1 MGIAAPFD
9 IGNRIY
15 GNPLAEETR
24 HRETKRPGRLGFKV
38 SRKKGTRKP
47 WCRETLEATI
57 QGARERWSRGI
68 DLTRNHG

>member
-9 IGNRIY
+9 IGNWTY
-15 GNPLAEETR
+15 GNLLAEETR
-24 HRETKRPGRLGFKV
+24 YHGTKRPGGLGFKI
-38 SRKKGTRKP
+38 SSKKGIRKP
-47 WCRETLEATI
+47 WCRETLEPTI